1 MDEHKI
7 KGSAK
12 EIGGKV
18 EETVGRATGSAKMEA
33 RGMLHQAEGKA
44 EKTFGEAR
52 DTVSS
57 VASAAGE
64 HASRAAYVGRSTIA
78 DYPVTSVVVTFTVG
92 LFVGGMMFGGK

>member
-1 MDEHKI
+1 MDEHTI

-33 RGMLHQAEGKA
+33 RGVLHQAEGKA

-57 VASAAGE
+57 AASAAGE
-64 HASRAAYVGRSTIA
+64 QASRAAHFGRSTIA
-78 DYPVTSVVVTFTVG
+78 EYPVTSVVVTFTLG
-92 LFVGGMMFGGK
+92 LFVGGMMLGGR

>member
-57 VASAAGE
+57 AASAAGE

>member
-7 KGSAK
+7 KGTAK
-12 EIGGKV
+12 DIGGKV
-18 EETVGRATGSAKMEA
+18 EETVGRATGSGRMEA

-44 EKTFGEAR
+44 EKAFGDAR

-57 VASAAGE
+57 AAAAAE
-64 HASRAAYVGRSTIA
+64 EQASRAADVGRSTIA
-78 DYPVTSVVVTFTVG
+78 DYPVTSVVVTFTLG